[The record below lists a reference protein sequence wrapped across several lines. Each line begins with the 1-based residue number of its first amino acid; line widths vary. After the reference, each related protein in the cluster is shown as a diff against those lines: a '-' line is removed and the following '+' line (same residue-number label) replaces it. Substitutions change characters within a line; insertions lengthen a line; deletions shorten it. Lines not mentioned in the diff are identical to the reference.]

1 MRRKR
6 SATLRLPVPP
16 GSRGIRKVS
25 WAPRPV
31 RDVSRLGARHGQ
43 EPGRRTDHSE
53 IKANRRVPSMGQ
65 LGRKSSK
72 RVQPGEPND
81 RSQHGAQQRKSLYV
95 FSLPLGRM
103 RIPNRSSPRMTGS
116 TAISGSCE
124 RSHVTT
130 RGSGAGFVGP
140 LRTPAST
147 RHFTALPSTQSRS
160 GRRSPSADSPVASQR
175 LPRSAEPRAG

>member
-43 EPGRRTDHSE
+43 EPARRTDHSE

-65 LGRKSSK
+65 LGGESSK
-72 RVQPGEPND
+72 RVQTGEPNCIAFIPLSARTRERAKSFVFRFESSLALVGNTLANRFF
-81 RSQHGAQQRKSLYV
+81 RSQ
-95 FSLPLGRM
+95 FT
-103 RIPNRSSPRMTGS
+103 SP
-116 TAISGSCE
+116 A
-124 RSHVTT
+124 
-130 RGSGAGFVGP
+130 
-140 LRTPAST
+140 
-147 RHFTALPSTQSRS
+147 
-160 GRRSPSADSPVASQR
+160 
-175 LPRSAEPRAG
+175 PR